1 MNCWSLKEETE
12 DLEAQ
17 DFNKL
22 KKKQIMSTISITNR
36 NNSYKDIIK
45 DLGFKQQQV
54 FNCLKDSGSL
64 SSEDIKETLKL
75 KDKCSVTGRLKELE
89 ERCLITAI
97 GSRDGKTIYTI
108 NSEEMAVVSR
118 SDSKRNYEETLI
130 ELEKDIKKELSPVT
144 LEMIA
149 NKISRLKKLITI
161 VS

>member
-1 MNCWSLKEETE
+1 
-12 DLEAQ
+12 
-17 DFNKL
+17 
-22 KKKQIMSTISITNR
+22 MSTISITNR

-54 FNCLKDSGSL
+54 FNCLKESGNL
-64 SSEDIKETLKL
+64 SSEDIKETLRL

-108 NSEEMAVVSR
+108 NSEEGAVIR
-118 SDSKRNYEETLI
+118 RRDNKKNYEDTLA
-130 ELEKDIKKELSPVT
+130 ELEKDIQKDLYPVT
-144 LEMIA
+144 LEMI
-149 NKISRLKKLITI
+149 KSRILKLKKLITI

>member
-1 MNCWSLKEETE
+1 
-12 DLEAQ
+12 
-17 DFNKL
+17 
-22 KKKQIMSTISITNR
+22 MSTISITNR

-54 FNCLKDSGSL
+54 FNCLKESGNL
-64 SSEDIKETLKL
+64 SSEDIKETLRL

-108 NSEEMAVVSR
+108 NSEEGAVIRR
-118 SDSKRNYEETLI
+118 SDNKKNYEDTLA
-130 ELEKDIKKELSPVT
+130 ELEKDIQKDLYPVT
-144 LEMIA
+144 LEMI
-149 NKISRLKKLITI
+149 KSRILKLKKLITI